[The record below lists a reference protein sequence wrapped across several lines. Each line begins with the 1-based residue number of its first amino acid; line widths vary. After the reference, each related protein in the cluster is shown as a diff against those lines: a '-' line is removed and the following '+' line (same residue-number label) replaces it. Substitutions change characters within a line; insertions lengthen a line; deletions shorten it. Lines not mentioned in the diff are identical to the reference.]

1 MNTARSSLRRLVVV
15 GSCVAMTMMT
25 GCAYQGLNSLPL
37 PGAVGRGSDATIYH
51 VEVANIGTLES
62 NSPVMMN
69 DVVVGSVG
77 KMDVKDWHANVEI
90 SVKPDVVVPANVV
103 ASVGQTSLLGSMH
116 LALNPPLGEQPTGKL
131 APGETLT
138 LNQSSTY
145 PSTEQTLSSLS
156 TVVNGGGLGQIGDVI
171 HSFNMALSGREPQIR
186 ELLTRLDNFIGVLDV
201 QHDNIIASIQQL
213 NRVASTFAG
222 QRDVI
227 DRALKR
233 IPPALDTLIQERPR
247 ITTALERLGD
257 FSDTASRLVNDTQ
270 ADLVRNLQNLE
281 PALKSLG
288 DVGPDLSKAL
298 TYATT
303 FPYSQSLIDRA
314 IKGDYMNLFVL
325 LDLTYPRLKRTL
337 FAGTRWGQEDA
348 KLVPAPGDPWYLN
361 YSYDPLGLAGTGPP
375 PAPPPDALDLLDAAP
390 PPAGPIPLV
399 TEPVLPVAPPPAPL
413 GAPAPVDLS
422 ASQIFAGPYVGGA
435 PPAPAPATP
444 PGAPPVDVPPAPGG
458 GN

>member
-1 MNTARSSLRRLVVV
+1 MSTTRSALRRLVVI
-15 GSCVAMTMMT
+15 GSCVAMMVT
-25 GCAYQGLNSLPL
+25 GCAFQGLNSLPL

-51 VEVANIGTLES
+51 VEVANIATLES

-77 KMDVKDWHANVEI
+77 RMDVKDWHANVEI
-90 SVKPDVVVPANVV
+90 RVKLGVVVPANAV

-116 LALNPPLGEQPTGKL
+116 LALNPPVGEQPSGTL
-131 APGETLT
+131 APGSTLT

-156 TVVNGGGLGQIGDVI
+156 TIVNGGGLGQIGDVI
-171 HSFNMALSGREPQIR
+171 HSFNLALSGREPQIR
-186 ELLTRLDNFIGVLDV
+186 ELLTRLDDFVGVLDA
-201 QHDNIIASIQQL
+201 QHDDIIAAIQQL

-257 FSDTASRLVNDTQ
+257 FSDTATQLVNDTQ

-281 PALKSLG
+281 PALKSLS
-288 DVGPDLSKAL
+288 DVGPDLGRSLA
-298 TYATT
+298 YATT

-314 IKGDYMNLFVL
+314 IKGDYMNLFVI

-361 YSYDPLGLAGTGPP
+361 YSYDPLKLAGTGPP
-375 PAPPPDALDLLDAAP
+375 PAAPDALDVLDETP
-390 PPAGPIPLV
+390 PPSGPLPLV
-399 TEPVLPVAPPPAPL
+399 TEPVVPVAPPPTPF
-413 GAPAPVDLS
+413 GAPAPVDPS
-422 ASQIFAGPYVGGA
+422 PSQIFAGPYGA
-435 PPAPAPATP
+435 A
-444 PGAPPVDVPPAPGG
+444 PAPGG

>member
-1 MNTARSSLRRLVVV
+1 MSTTRNAVRRLVVI
-15 GSCVAMTMMT
+15 GSCVAMTVT
-25 GCAYQGLNSLPL
+25 GCAFQGLNSLPL

-51 VEVANIGTLES
+51 VEVANVATLES

-77 KMDVKDWHANVEI
+77 RMDVKDWHANVEI
-90 SVKPDVVVPANVV
+90 RVKPGVVVPANAV

-116 LALNPPLGEQPTGKL
+116 LALNPPVGEQPRGTL
-131 APGETLT
+131 APGSTLSV
-138 LNQSSTY
+138 NQSSTY

-156 TVVNGGGLGQIGDVI
+156 TIVNGGGLGQIGDVI
-171 HSFNMALSGREPQIR
+171 HSFNLALSGREPQIR
-186 ELLTRLDNFIGVLDV
+186 ELLTRLDDFVGVLDA
-201 QHDNIIASIQQL
+201 QHDDIIAAIEQL

-257 FSDTASRLVNDTQ
+257 FSDTATQLVNDTQ

-281 PALKSLG
+281 PALKSLS
-288 DVGPDLSKAL
+288 DVGPDLGRSLA
-298 TYATT
+298 YATT

-314 IKGDYMNLFVL
+314 IKGDYMNLFVV

-361 YSYDPLGLAGTGPP
+361 YSYDPLKLAGTGPP
-375 PAPPPDALDLLDAAP
+375 PVAPDALGVLDETP
-390 PPAGPIPLV
+390 PPSGPLPLV
-399 TEPVLPVAPPPAPL
+399 TEPVLPISPPPTPL
-413 GAPAPVDLS
+413 GTPAPVDLS
-422 ASQIFAGPYVGGA
+422 ASQIFAGPYGA
-435 PPAPAPATP
+435 A
-444 PGAPPVDVPPAPGG
+444 PAPGG

>member
-1 MNTARSSLRRLVVV
+1 
-15 GSCVAMTMMT
+15 
-25 GCAYQGLNSLPL
+25 
-37 PGAVGRGSDATIYH
+37 
-51 VEVANIGTLES
+51 
-62 NSPVMMN
+62 
-69 DVVVGSVG
+69 
-77 KMDVKDWHANVEI
+77 
-90 SVKPDVVVPANVV
+90 
-103 ASVGQTSLLGSMH
+103 MH
-116 LALNPPLGEQPTGKL
+116 LALNPPVGEQPSGTL
-131 APGETLT
+131 APGSTLT

-156 TVVNGGGLGQIGDVI
+156 TIVNGGGLGQIGDVI
-171 HSFNMALSGREPQIR
+171 HSFNLALSGREPQIR
-186 ELLTRLDNFIGVLDV
+186 ELLTRLDDFVGVLDA
-201 QHDNIIASIQQL
+201 QHDNIIAAIEQL

-257 FSDTASRLVNDTQ
+257 FSDTATQLVNDTQ

-281 PALKSLG
+281 PALKSLS
-288 DVGPDLSKAL
+288 DVGPDLNRSLA
-298 TYATT
+298 YATT

-314 IKGDYMNLFVL
+314 IKGDYMNLFVT

-361 YSYDPLGLAGTGPP
+361 YSYDPLKLAGTGPP
-375 PAPPPDALDLLDAAP
+375 PAAPDALGVLDETP
-390 PPAGPIPLV
+390 PPSGPLPLV
-399 TEPVLPVAPPPAPL
+399 TEPVLPISPPPTPL
-413 GAPAPVDLS
+413 GTPAPVDLS
-422 ASQIFAGPYVGGA
+422 ASQIFAGPYGA
-435 PPAPAPATP
+435 AQ
-444 PGAPPVDVPPAPGG
+444 APGG

>member
-1 MNTARSSLRRLVVV
+1 MSTARSAARRLVAI
-15 GSCVAMTMMT
+15 GSCVAMSVT
-25 GCAYQGLNSLPL
+25 GCAFQGLNSLPL

-51 VEVANIGTLES
+51 VEIANIATLES

-77 KMDVKDWHANVEI
+77 RMDVKDWHANVEI
-90 SVKPDVVVPANVV
+90 RVKAGVLVPANAV

-116 LALNPPLGEQPTGKL
+116 LALNPPVGEQPSGTL
-131 APGETLT
+131 APGSTLT

-156 TVVNGGGLGQIGDVI
+156 TIVNGGGLGQIGDVI
-171 HSFNMALSGREPQIR
+171 HSFNLALSGREPQIR
-186 ELLTRLDNFIGVLDV
+186 ELLTRLDDFVGVLDA
-201 QHDNIIASIQQL
+201 QHDNIIAAIEQL

-257 FSDTASRLVNDTQ
+257 FSDTATQLVNDTQ

-288 DVGPDLSKAL
+288 DVGPDLDRSLA
-298 TYATT
+298 YATT

-314 IKGDYMNLFVL
+314 IKGDYMNLFVT

-361 YSYDPLGLAGTGPP
+361 YSYDPLKLAGTGPP
-375 PAPPPDALDLLDAAP
+375 PAAPDVLGPLDETPPPS
-390 PPAGPIPLV
+390 GPLPLV
-399 TEPVLPVAPPPAPL
+399 TEPVLPVAPPPTPL

-422 ASQIFAGPYVGGA
+422 SSQIFAGPYGA
-435 PPAPAPATP
+435 A
-444 PGAPPVDVPPAPGG
+444 PAPGG